1 MKTTQTPLCAAA
13 AVCIALM
20 SSGCASDESN
30 DRGRDSDRGQTFVK
44 QVSGVS
50 PQPAEAEPKR
60 EGSKRGFQREVWR
73 KAVKRMENPPRVVEL
88 EEGGDEARRHVDLS
102 ALKDSKAAS
111 YEFVVDAGLEGS
123 LSPMLLGDDRWGLK
137 FDQASLLETR
147 TNRFGFSHFG
157 ERDYFF
163 ELENGASLRSPYGQ
177 VSHLVFS
184 VGEEWTRVFV
194 DGELAG
200 SFDGPGHVYSAAAA
214 DLGFSSRF
222 PDSSTKFG
230 GTIQAFAA
238 YDRELGG
245 DEVRNLARAALGSHV
260 TLLGPADGDALAA
273 GSSIEFLAAAG
284 RDQDEEVAVEFQVNG
299 ETIGEATSAPFRF
312 RWDKVPVGEHRVRA
326 VVRVN
331 GETVAESAVIAV
343 TGGEPRRT
351 LVSRGRRNTGKA
363 LTGAEAG
370 AFVLRGSNNLREW
383 DTLVVLRGIE
393 SMESLAKT
401 VNGASK
407 KYKFYQLFPD
417 E

>member
-1 MKTTQTPLCAAA
+1 MKTTQSPLCAAA

-30 DRGRDSDRGQTFVK
+30 DRGQTFAK
-44 QVSGVS
+44 QVSVVGWT
-50 PQPAEAEPKR
+50 PAEAEANG

-73 KAVKRMENPPRVVEL
+73 KAVKRMQRPPRVVEL

-102 ALKDSKAAS
+102 ALKGSKAAS
-111 YEFVVDAGLEGS
+111 YEFVVEAGQEGS

-163 ELENGASLRSPYGQ
+163 EPENGASLRSPYGQ

-273 GSSIEFLAAAG
+273 GSSIEFLAAAAG
-284 RDQDEEVAVEFQVNG
+284 TDQDEEVAVEFQVNG

-343 TGGEPRRT
+343 TGGKPRRT